1 MDISYDKLKKN
12 EAKANQTARPIGSD
26 PATFP
31 SIDITTQGRRMSQTA
46 NRQQEMA
53 TVLRTLYAPVAE
65 DMQRVED
72 ILLEELR
79 NPHAF
84 VDQVIQHSGRLGG
97 KRLRPALLLLTASAV
112 GKVTSDHHVLGA
124 VIEMIHL
131 ATLVHDD
138 VLDEADVRRHV
149 ATVNARWNNETS
161 VLLGDYLFSHA
172 FYLAATIGTAIACQA
187 IGQSTNIVCEG
198 ELRQTGNQGR
208 LDVDEEEYTQIIDAK
223 TAELCA
229 CACNLGAT
237 FADASEDL
245 VEAMTRYG
253 RNLGIAF
260 QIADDLLDLVGD
272 EEVTGKSLGTDL
284 EKQKPT
290 LPIIHVWERASE
302 AERVEIAAILN
313 GPAAE
318 RRSALAPWFEKFEA
332 LDYARKRA
340 RDYSDAAL
348 AELDRLP
355 SSPAKEVLQQITM
368 FVVARSQ

>member
-1 MDISYDKLKKN
+1 
-12 EAKANQTARPIGSD
+12 
-26 PATFP
+26 
-31 SIDITTQGRRMSQTA
+31 MSQTA
-46 NRQQEMA
+46 NQRQEMA
-53 TVLRTLYAPVAE
+53 QVLIKLYAPVAE

-72 ILLEELR
+72 ILAEELR

-84 VDQVIQHSGRLGG
+84 VDQVIRHSGRLGG
-97 KRLRPALLLLTASAV
+97 KRLRPALMLLTASAI
-112 GKVTSDHHVLGA
+112 GKVTSDHHVLA
-124 VIEMIHL
+124 ATIEMIHL

-172 FYLAATIGTAIACQA
+172 FYLASTIGTAIACQT

-237 FADASEDL
+237 FADASEDV
-245 VEAMTRYG
+245 VEGMTRYG

-290 LPIIHVWERASE
+290 LPVIHVWERASE
-302 AERVEIAAILN
+302 AERVEIAAILQ
-313 GPAAE
+313 GPAE
-318 RRSALAPWFEKFEA
+318 SRRRDLAPWFEKFEA
-332 LDYARKRA
+332 MDYARKRA
-340 RDYSDAAL
+340 RDYADAAMK
-348 AELDRLP
+348 ELEGLP
-355 SSPAKEVLQQITM
+355 PSPAKEVLQQITM
-368 FVVARSQ
+368 FVVSRSQ

>member
-1 MDISYDKLKKN
+1 MVRVDISYEKLKKSDA
-12 EAKANQTARPIGSD
+12 AKLARQRTGETVTSET
-26 PATFP
+26 PATDAA
-31 SIDITTQGRRMSQTA
+31 SGMMDR
-46 NRQQEMA
+46 RQQMA
-53 TVLRTLYAPVAE
+53 AVLRSLYAPVAE

-72 ILLEELR
+72 ILDEELR

-84 VDQVIQHSGRLGG
+84 VDQVIRHSARLGG
-97 KRLRPALLLLTASAV
+97 KRLRPALLLLTGSAI
-112 GKVTSDHHVLGA
+112 GKVTGDHHVLGA
-124 VIEMIHL
+124 VVEMIHL

-172 FYLAATIGTAIACQA
+172 FYLAATIGTAIACQT

-198 ELRQTGNQGR
+198 ELRQTGNHGR
-208 LDVDEEEYTQIIDAK
+208 LDVSEEEYTEIIDAK

-272 EEVTGKSLGTDL
+272 EDVTGKSLGTDL

-290 LPIIHVWERASE
+290 LPIIHVWEKCSESE
-302 AERVEIAAILN
+302 ASRN
-313 GPAAE
+313 
-318 RRSALAPWFEKFEA
+318 RC
-332 LDYARKRA
+332 D
-340 RDYSDAAL
+340 
-348 AELDRLP
+348 
-355 SSPAKEVLQQITM
+355 T
-368 FVVARSQ
+368 